1 MNKVDVSYISDI
13 HADFYAP
20 FTKNQIKFEQRTR
33 EFIQRLIQTDTSNK
47 EVLIIA
53 GDVSHLNTQSY
64 WCIDEF
70 SKHYKQVLLCYGNHD
85 FYLVSKNQERKY
97 KGNSLNRV
105 NELTEML
112 KPLDNVHVFNNDSY
126 VYEHNNIKFGGLTMW
141 YPLETPEQQM
151 FFYNISNDSKYI
163 KGFNILYAHDE
174 DQSTYKKILKENVDV
189 MISHVPVINVD
200 SHFKYNSTACYLT
213 PLKDIQVKHWVFGHS
228 HEQRVYNKPYCKFY
242 MNAIGYPEE
251 KMGLKIRHFTLEK
264 EW

>member
-1 MNKVDVSYISDI
+1 MSKINISYVSDL
-13 HADFYAP
+13 HLDFHIP

-33 EFIQRLIQTDTSNK
+33 EFIQKLIQSDTSDK
-47 EVLIIA
+47 EVLVLA
-53 GDVSHLNTQSY
+53 GDISHLNTQSY

-85 FYLVSKNQERKY
+85 FYLVSKSQERKY
-97 KGNSLNRV
+97 KNNSLNRI

-112 KPLDNVHVFNNDSY
+112 KPLDNVHVLTDDDY
-126 VYEHNNIKFGGLTMW
+126 VFKYNNIKFGGLTMW

-163 KGFNILYAHDE
+163 KGFNILCAYDE
-174 DQSTYKKILKENVDV
+174 DQTIYKKILKEDVDV
-189 MISHVPVINVD
+189 MISHAPVINTD

-213 PLKDIQVKHWVFGHS
+213 SVKDINADYWISGHV

-242 MNAIGYPEE
+242 MNAIGYPKE
-251 KMGLKIRHFTLEK
+251 KLGLKIRHFTVEK
-264 EW
+264 E